1 MFLAIKEMKKEKAR
15 FLLIISIFILIS
27 YLVYFLVG
35 LANGLAVDNRTAVDQ
50 WEASHVILADGSN
63 KNISSSMIDQAQLEE
78 DLEGIDYY
86 LVNLSRSAAY
96 KNGSEEDR
104 NTIDISLIGMD
115 ETSKYFPEI
124 IEGDLPSEEK
134 DAVASLSLK
143 LEEGMAIGDELKL
156 SMNGSIFKI
165 VGFTE
170 DYKYNV
176 SPVIYTKLA
185 DSSTAS
191 IIYSPVEEDTE
202 NTQENLQNIPEDV
215 DAQSGPTPGVP
226 KRVSAGLVNF
236 SENDSSKIESLDESY
251 DVITKEEFIKEIPGY
266 YAQLLTFGLMVIFLI
281 IIAAIVLGV
290 FLYIVTIQKKDIF
303 GIMKIQGISNQYI
316 SKSVIIQTFLVS
328 IIGLS
333 LGLILTYVT
342 EYFLPVSVPFR
353 SNIIYYL
360 VITGIMIIT
369 SQIGAFFS
377 VKSVSSID
385 PLEVI

>member
-328 IIGLS
+328 LIGLS

-360 VITGIMIIT
+360 VITGIMIVT

>member
-202 NTQENLQNIPEDV
+202 TQKQL
-215 DAQSGPTPGVP
+215 T
-226 KRVSAGLVNF
+226 LL
-236 SENDSSKIESLDESY
+236 KI
-251 DVITKEEFIKEIPGY
+251 
-266 YAQLLTFGLMVIFLI
+266 
-281 IIAAIVLGV
+281 
-290 FLYIVTIQKKDIF
+290 
-303 GIMKIQGISNQYI
+303 N
-316 SKSVIIQTFLVS
+316 
-328 IIGLS
+328 
-333 LGLILTYVT
+333 
-342 EYFLPVSVPFR
+342 
-353 SNIIYYL
+353 
-360 VITGIMIIT
+360 
-369 SQIGAFFS
+369 
-377 VKSVSSID
+377 
-385 PLEVI
+385 

>member
-15 FLLIISIFILIS
+15 FFLIISIFILIS

-35 LANGLAVDNRTAVDQ
+35 LANGLAVDNRTAIDQ
-50 WEASHVILADGSN
+50 WEVSHVILADGSN

-115 ETSKYFPEI
+115 ESSKYFPEI
-124 IEGDLPSEEK
+124 IKGDLPSEEK

-185 DSSTAS
+185 DASTAS
-191 IIYSPVEEDTE
+191 IIYSPVEEDAE
-202 NTQENLQNIPEDV
+202 NPQQNVPEDV
-215 DAQSGPTPGVP
+215 DALSGPTPGVP
-226 KRVSAGLVNF
+226 ERVSAGLVNF
-236 SENDSSKIESLDESY
+236 SENDSSKIERLDESY
-251 DVITKEEFIKEIPGY
+251 DVITKEDFIKEIPGY
-266 YAQLLTFGLMVIFLI
+266 YAQLLTFGLMIIFLI

-360 VITGIMIIT
+360 VITGIMIVT
-369 SQIGAFFS
+369 SQIGAIFS

>member
-360 VITGIMIIT
+360 VITGIMIVT

>member
-226 KRVSAGLVNF
+226 ERVSAGLVNF
-236 SENDSSKIESLDESY
+236 SENDSSKIERLDESY
-251 DVITKEEFIKEIPGY
+251 DVITKEDFIKEIPGY
-266 YAQLLTFGLMVIFLI
+266 YAQLLTFGLMIIFLI

-328 IIGLS
+328 LIGLS

-360 VITGIMIIT
+360 VITGIMIVT